1 MRIAMVASEAN
12 PLIKT
17 GGLGDVVYSLSKELS
32 KMGEDV
38 AIFLPFYESIKRKR
52 DFVKNAEFVTSYHVN
67 LSWRYEEARV
77 YRLDIDGIKYYL
89 IDNQRYFG
97 REHLYG
103 DFDDG
108 ERFAFFSI
116 ATLEAFAQVKFY
128 PNIVHVHD
136 WQPGMIPCLAREWRI
151 DYLRDS
157 KFVLTIHN
165 PAFQGLMPR
174 QCLGDFYSLPDQL
187 FDDGRVRFKDQ
198 LSTLKS
204 AIVYADKITT
214 VSPNHRR
221 ELLTPEGSMG
231 LNSVLSLRE
240 YDFVGIL
247 NGIDVDEFNPQTD
260 RNIEKMFDQDSF
272 IEGKAANKKALLLKS
287 NIEPNDKALF
297 VMVSRLTWQKG
308 MDILFP
314 TLEKILSL
322 GHNVYILGS
331 GEYGYEQGLEDLRR
345 RYPKN
350 MAIYIG
356 YNDELAHQVYS
367 ASDFFL
373 MPSLFEPCGIG
384 QMIAQ
389 RYGSLPIVRLTGG
402 LYDTVIPYDGNNDLH
417 ANGFGFWN
425 NNADEFKGLMDHV
438 LGVYYNKELMK
449 KLILNALNV
458 DNSWRKSA
466 TEYLDLYRSII
477 I

>member
-1 MRIAMVASEAN
+1 MVASESN

-32 KMGEDV
+32 KMDEDV
-38 AIFLPFYESIKRKR
+38 AIFLPCYESIKRKR
-52 DFVKNAEFVTSYHVN
+52 NYFSKAEFVTSFHVN
-67 LSWRYEEARV
+67 LSWRYEEVQV

-89 IDNQRYFG
+89 IDNHRYFG
-97 REHLYG
+97 RENLYG
-103 DFDDG
+103 DFD
-108 ERFAFFSI
+108 
-116 ATLEAFAQVKFY
+116 T
-128 PNIVHVHD
+128 
-136 WQPGMIPCLAREWRI
+136 
-151 DYLRDS
+151 

-165 PAFQGLMPR
+165 PAFQGLIPR
-174 QCLGDFYSLPDQL
+174 GCLGDFYSLPDYL
-187 FDDGRVRFKDQ
+187 YDDGVVRFKDQ
-198 LSTLKS
+198 VSTLKS
-204 AIVYADKITT
+204 AIVYSDKITT

-231 LNSVLSLRE
+231 LNSVLQLRE
-240 YDFVGIL
+240 WDFIGIL
-247 NGIDVDEFNPQTD
+247 NGIDVDEFNPKTD
-260 RNIEKMFDQDSF
+260 KNIERMYDKDSF
-272 IEGKAANKKALLLKS
+272 IEGKRSNKEALLTKA
-287 NIEPNDKALF
+287 NIQPNDKALF
-297 VMVSRLTWQKG
+297 AMVSRLTWQKG
-308 MDILFP
+308 LDILFP

-322 GHNVYILGS
+322 GHNVYVLGS

-345 RYPKN
+345 RYPNN

-356 YNDELAHQVYS
+356 YNDELAHQAYA

-402 LYDTVIPYDGNNDLH
+402 LYDTVNPYDGNNDEY

-425 NNADEFKGLMDHV
+425 NNADEFRGLMDHV
-438 LGVYYNKELMK
+438 LGVYYNKELMN

-466 TEYLDLYRSII
+466 QEYLDLYRSII

>member
-1 MRIAMVASEAN
+1 MVASESN

-32 KMGEDV
+32 KMDEDV
-38 AIFLPFYESIKRKR
+38 AIFLPCYESIKRKR
-52 DFVKNAEFVTSYHVN
+52 EFFNKAEYVTSFHVN
-67 LSWRYEEARV
+67 LSWRYEEAKI

-116 ATLEAFAQVKFY
+116 AAIEAFRQIGFY
-128 PNIVHVHD
+128 PNIVHIHD
-136 WQPGMIPCLAREWRI
+136 WQPGMIPCLAREWDV
-151 DYLRDS
+151 DYLRNT

-174 QCLGDFYSLPDQL
+174 GCLGDFYSLPDYL
-187 FDDGRVRFKDQ
+187 YDEGKVRFKDQ
-198 LSTLKS
+198 VSTLKS
-204 AIVYADKITT
+204 AIIYADKITT

-231 LNSVLSLRE
+231 LDAILRLRE
-240 YDFVGIL
+240 WDFVGIL

-260 RNIEKMFDQDSF
+260 KRIEMMFDKDSF
-272 IEGKAANKKALLLKS
+272 LEGKLTNKKALLNKANVQYS
-287 NIEPNDKALF
+287 DKALF
-297 VMVSRLTWQKG
+297 AMVSRITWQKG

-314 TLEKILSL
+314 TLEKLLSL
-322 GHNVYILGS
+322 GHLVYVLGS
-331 GEYGYEQGLEDLRR
+331 GEFGYEQHLEDLRR
-345 RYPKN
+345 RYPNN

-356 YNDELAHQVYS
+356 YNDELAHQIYA

-402 LYDTVIPYDGNNDLH
+402 LYDTVIPYDGNNDDH

-425 NNADEFKGLMDHV
+425 NNADEFRGLMDHV
-438 LGVYYNKELMK
+438 IGVYYNKPLMN
-449 KLILNALNV
+449 KLVLNALSV

-466 TEYLDLYRSII
+466 QEYLDLYRSII